1 MFKKI
6 FKAAKDLIRSP
17 VGQLGI
23 GLLAPQLSFLKGV
36 SPALIQGGIGLLSGA
51 KPQEVL
57 QGLALG
63 TAQAGLMGGKGG
75 ISDFFRGQQTPVA
88 GAALAPTNRNIQGGT
103 MSISGPMQVGSP
115 GTPMSSIP
123 VGADMSMNV
132 GTNLSAPVQ
141 PKQGI
146 LRDMG
151 LIIDTVT
158 DPVTGRPRAANFFE
172 KYAPIVKLGTTGAAI
187 AAAAL
192 GAKDA
197 QRLYDPDQN
206 PYLASG
212 TGDKDFFKDINPLYA
227 AKGGGISDFP
237 RKTGMIDGPG
247 DGQSDSIPAMLSDGE
262 FVMTKQAVMAA
273 GDGDREK
280 GTKKMYSMMNGLEDK
295 AKSMGI
301 GRM

>member
-6 FKAAKDLIRSP
+6 FKAAKNLIRSP

-63 TAQAGLMGGKGG
+63 TAQAGLMGGQGG
-75 ISDFFRGQQTPVA
+75 ISNFLRGQQQPVA
-88 GAALAPTNRNIQGGT
+88 GAALASTNQPVRG
-103 MSISGPMQVGSP
+103 SIYDPVTGNVP
-115 GTPMSSIP
+115 GTEGQGFVINQ
-123 VGADMSMNV
+123 A
-132 GTNLSAPVQ
+132 TQAAAPVP

-151 LIIDTVT
+151 LIVDTVN
-158 DPVTGRPRAANFFE
+158 DPITGKPRAANFFE

-197 QRLYDPDQN
+197 QRLYDPEQN

-212 TGDKDFFKDINPLYA
+212 SGDKDFFENINPIYS

-237 RKTGMIDGPG
+237 RKTGMINGPG

-273 GDGDREK
+273 GDGDRDK
-280 GTKKMYSMMNGLEDK
+280 GTKKMYSIMNGLEDK
-295 AKSMGI
+295 AQSMGI

>member
-6 FKAAKDLIRSP
+6 FKAAKNLIRSP

-63 TAQAGLMGGKGG
+63 TAQAGLMGGQGG
-75 ISDFFRGQQTPVA
+75 ISNFLRGQQQPLP
-88 GAALAPTNRNIQGGT
+88 GAALTSTNQPVRGTIYDPVTGNVAGTEGQGF
-103 MSISGPMQVGSP
+103 V
-115 GTPMSSIP
+115 
-123 VGADMSMNV
+123 MNQA
-132 GTNLSAPVQ
+132 TQAAAPVQ

-151 LIIDTVT
+151 LIVDTVT
-158 DPVTGRPRAANFFE
+158 DPVTGKPRAANFFE

-280 GTKKMYSMMNGLEDK
+280 GTKKMYSIMNGLEDK
-295 AKSMGI
+295 AQSMGI

>member
-23 GLLAPQLSFLKGV
+23 GLLAPQLGFLKGV

-63 TAQAGLMGGKGG
+63 TAQAGLMGGQGG
-75 ISDFFRGQQTPVA
+75 ISNFLRGQQQPLP
-88 GAALAPTNRNIQGGT
+88 GAALTPTNQPVRGTIYDPVTGNVAGTEGQGFVINQAT
-103 MSISGPMQVGSP
+103 Q
-115 GTPMSSIP
+115 
-123 VGADMSMNV
+123 AA
-132 GTNLSAPVQ
+132 APVPQ
-141 PKQGI
+141 KQGI

-151 LIIDTVT
+151 LIVDTVT

-172 KYAPIVKLGTTGAAI
+172 KYASIVKLGTTGAAI

-197 QRLYDPDQN
+197 QRLYDPEQN

-212 TGDKDFFKDINPLYA
+212 SADKDFFENINPIYS

-237 RKTGMIDGPG
+237 RKTGMINGPG

-273 GDGDREK
+273 GDGDRDK

-295 AKSMGI
+295 AQSMGI
-301 GRM
+301 GRV

>member
-6 FKAAKDLIRSP
+6 FKAAKDIIRSP

-23 GLLAPQLSFLKGV
+23 GLLAPQLGFLKGV

-63 TAQAGLMGGKGG
+63 TAQAGLMGGQGG
-75 ISDFFRGQQTPVA
+75 ISNFLRGQQQPLP
-88 GAALAPTNRNIQGGT
+88 GAALTPTNQPVRGTIYDPVTGNVAGTEGQGFVINQAT
-103 MSISGPMQVGSP
+103 Q
-115 GTPMSSIP
+115 
-123 VGADMSMNV
+123 AA
-132 GTNLSAPVQ
+132 APVP

-151 LIIDTVT
+151 LIVDTVN
-158 DPVTGRPRAANFFE
+158 DPITGRPRAANFFE

-197 QRLYDPDQN
+197 QKLYDPDQN

-212 TGDKDFFKDINPLYA
+212 TGDKDFFKNINPLYA

-280 GTKKMYSMMNGLEDK
+280 GTKKMYAMMNGLEDK
-295 AKSMGI
+295 AQSMGI

>member
-23 GLLAPQLSFLKGV
+23 GLLAPQLGFLKGV

-57 QGLALG
+57 QGVALG
-63 TAQAGLMGGKGG
+63 TAQAGLMGGQGG
-75 ISDFFRGQQTPVA
+75 ISNFLRGQQQPLP
-88 GAALAPTNRNIQGGT
+88 GAALTPTNQPVRGTIYDPVTGNVAGTEGQGFVINQAT
-103 MSISGPMQVGSP
+103 Q
-115 GTPMSSIP
+115 
-123 VGADMSMNV
+123 AA
-132 GTNLSAPVQ
+132 APVPQ
-141 PKQGI
+141 KQGI

-151 LIIDTVT
+151 LIVDTVT

-273 GDGDREK
+273 GNGDREK
-280 GTKKMYSMMNGLEDK
+280 GTKKMYAMMNGLEDK
-295 AKSMGI
+295 AQSMGI

>member
-6 FKAAKDLIRSP
+6 FKAAKDIIRSP

-23 GLLAPQLSFLKGV
+23 GLLAPQVGFLKGV

-63 TAQAGLMGGKGG
+63 TAQAGLMGGQGG
-75 ISDFFRGQQTPVA
+75 ISNFLRGQQQPLP
-88 GAALAPTNRNIQGGT
+88 GAALTPTNQPVRGTIYDPVTGNVAGTEGQGFVINQAT
-103 MSISGPMQVGSP
+103 Q
-115 GTPMSSIP
+115 
-123 VGADMSMNV
+123 AA
-132 GTNLSAPVQ
+132 APVPQ
-141 PKQGI
+141 KQGI

-151 LIIDTVT
+151 LIVDTVT

-273 GDGDREK
+273 GNGDREK
-280 GTKKMYSMMNGLEDK
+280 GTKKMYAMMNGLEDK
-295 AKSMGI
+295 AQSMGI

>member
-23 GLLAPQLSFLKGV
+23 GLLAPQLGFLKGV

-63 TAQAGLMGGKGG
+63 TAQAGLMGGQGG
-75 ISDFFRGQQTPVA
+75 ISNFLRGQQQPLP
-88 GAALAPTNRNIQGGT
+88 GAALTPTNQPVRGTIYDPVTGNVAGTEGQGF
-103 MSISGPMQVGSP
+103 V
-115 GTPMSSIP
+115 
-123 VGADMSMNV
+123 MNQA
-132 GTNLSAPVQ
+132 TQAAAPVQ

-151 LIIDTVT
+151 LIVDTVT
-158 DPVTGRPRAANFFE
+158 DPVTGKPRAANFFE

-295 AKSMGI
+295 AQSMGI

>member
-23 GLLAPQLSFLKGV
+23 GLLAPQLGFLKGV

-63 TAQAGLMGGKGG
+63 TAQAGLMGGQGG
-75 ISDFFRGQQTPVA
+75 ISNFLRGQQQPLP
-88 GAALAPTNRNIQGGT
+88 GAALTPTNQPVRGTIYDPVTGNVAGTEGQGFVINQAT
-103 MSISGPMQVGSP
+103 Q
-115 GTPMSSIP
+115 
-123 VGADMSMNV
+123 AA
-132 GTNLSAPVQ
+132 APVPQ
-141 PKQGI
+141 KQGI

-151 LIIDTVT
+151 LIVDTVT

-273 GDGDREK
+273 GNGDREK
-280 GTKKMYSMMNGLEDK
+280 GTKKMYAMMNGLEDK
-295 AKSMGI
+295 AQSMGI

>member
-75 ISDFFRGQQTPVA
+75 ISDFFRGQQQPLP
-88 GAALAPTNRNIQGGT
+88 GAALASTNQNMQGGT
-103 MSISGPMQVGSP
+103 MTIGDAPVNMSGINLDPIPTNANMSMSVGS
-115 GTPMSSIP
+115 
-123 VGADMSMNV
+123 
-132 GTNLSAPVQ
+132 NLAAPVQ

-151 LIIDTVT
+151 
-158 DPVTGRPRAANFFE
+158 
-172 KYAPIVKLGTTGAAI
+172 
-187 AAAAL
+187 
-192 GAKDA
+192 
-197 QRLYDPDQN
+197 
-206 PYLASG
+206 
-212 TGDKDFFKDINPLYA
+212 
-227 AKGGGISDFP
+227 
-237 RKTGMIDGPG
+237 
-247 DGQSDSIPAMLSDGE
+247 
-262 FVMTKQAVMAA
+262 
-273 GDGDREK
+273 
-280 GTKKMYSMMNGLEDK
+280 
-295 AKSMGI
+295 
-301 GRM
+301 

>member
-23 GLLAPQLSFLKGV
+23 GLLAPQLGFLKGV

-75 ISDFFRGQQTPVA
+75 ISNFFRGQQQPLP
-88 GAALAPTNRNIQGGT
+88 GAALTSTNQPLRGTIYDPVTGNVAGTEGQGF
-103 MSISGPMQVGSP
+103 V
-115 GTPMSSIP
+115 
-123 VGADMSMNV
+123 MNQA
-132 GTNLSAPVQ
+132 TQAAAPVQ

-151 LIIDTVT
+151 LIVDTVT
-158 DPVTGRPRAANFFE
+158 DPVTGKPRAANFFE

-295 AKSMGI
+295 AQSMGI

>member
-6 FKAAKDLIRSP
+6 FKAAKDVIRSP

-23 GLLAPQLSFLKGV
+23 GLLAPQLGFLKGV

-63 TAQAGLMGGKGG
+63 TAQAGLMGGQGG
-75 ISDFFRGQQTPVA
+75 ISNFLRGQQQPLP
-88 GAALAPTNRNIQGGT
+88 GAALTPTNQPVRGTIYDPVTGNVAGTEGQGFVINQAT
-103 MSISGPMQVGSP
+103 Q
-115 GTPMSSIP
+115 
-123 VGADMSMNV
+123 AA
-132 GTNLSAPVQ
+132 APVPQ
-141 PKQGI
+141 KQGI

-151 LIIDTVT
+151 LIVDTVT

>member
-23 GLLAPQLSFLKGV
+23 GLLAPQLGFLKGV

-75 ISDFFRGQQTPVA
+75 ISDFFRGQQQPLP
-88 GAALAPTNRNIQGGT
+88 GAALASTNQNMQGGT
-103 MSISGPMQVGSP
+103 MTIGDAPVNMSGINLDPIPTNANMSMSVGS
-115 GTPMSSIP
+115 
-123 VGADMSMNV
+123 
-132 GTNLSAPVQ
+132 NLAAPVPQ
-141 PKQGI
+141 KQGI

-151 LIIDTVT
+151 LIVDTVT
-158 DPVTGRPRAANFFE
+158 DPVTGKPRAANFFE

-273 GDGDREK
+273 GNGDREK
-280 GTKKMYSMMNGLEDK
+280 GTKKMYAMMNGLEDK
-295 AKSMGI
+295 AQSMGI

>member
-63 TAQAGLMGGKGG
+63 TAQAGLMGGQGG
-75 ISDFFRGQQTPVA
+75 ISNFLRGQQQPLP
-88 GAALAPTNRNIQGGT
+88 GAALTPTNQPVRGTIYDPVTGNVAGTEGQGFVINQAT
-103 MSISGPMQVGSP
+103 Q
-115 GTPMSSIP
+115 
-123 VGADMSMNV
+123 AA
-132 GTNLSAPVQ
+132 APVPQ
-141 PKQGI
+141 KQGI

-151 LIIDTVT
+151 LIVDTVT

-273 GDGDREK
+273 GNGDREK
-280 GTKKMYSMMNGLEDK
+280 GTKKMYAMMNGLEDK
-295 AKSMGI
+295 AQSMGI

>member
-6 FKAAKDLIRSP
+6 FKAAKDLVRSP

-23 GLLAPQLSFLKGV
+23 GLLAPQLGFLKGV

-51 KPQEVL
+51 KSQEVL

-75 ISDFFRGQQTPVA
+75 ISDFFRGQQPVA
-88 GAALAPTNRNIQGGT
+88 GAALTPTNRNISGGAMT
-103 MSISGPMQVGSP
+103 IGDAPVNTSGINLDP
-115 GTPMSSIP
+115 IP
-123 VGADMSMNV
+123 TNANMSMNV
-132 GTNLSAPVQ
+132 GTSLSAPVQ

-151 LIIDTVT
+151 LIVDTVT

-227 AKGGGISDFP
+227 AKGGGIDDFP
-237 RKTGMIDGPG
+237 RKTGMINGPG

-273 GDGDREK
+273 GDGDRDK

>member
-6 FKAAKDLIRSP
+6 FKAAKDIIRSP

-23 GLLAPQLSFLKGV
+23 GLLAPQLGFLKGV

-75 ISDFFRGQQTPVA
+75 ISDFFRGQQQPLP
-88 GAALAPTNRNIQGGT
+88 GAAFTPTNQPVRGTIYDPVTGNVTGTEGQGFVINQT
-103 MSISGPMQVGSP
+103 TQ
-115 GTPMSSIP
+115 
-123 VGADMSMNV
+123 AA
-132 GTNLSAPVQ
+132 APPQ

-151 LIIDTVT
+151 LIVDTVT
-158 DPVTGRPRAANFFE
+158 DPVTGKPRAANFFE

-273 GDGDREK
+273 GNGDREK
-280 GTKKMYSMMNGLEDK
+280 GTKKMYAMMNGLEDK
-295 AKSMGI
+295 AQSMGI

>member
-23 GLLAPQLSFLKGV
+23 GLLAPQLGFLKGV

-63 TAQAGLMGGKGG
+63 TAQAGLMGGQGG
-75 ISDFFRGQQTPVA
+75 ISNFLRGQQQPLP
-88 GAALAPTNRNIQGGT
+88 GAALTPTNQPVRGTIYDPVTGNVAGTEGQGF
-103 MSISGPMQVGSP
+103 V
-115 GTPMSSIP
+115 
-123 VGADMSMNV
+123 MNQA
-132 GTNLSAPVQ
+132 TQAAAPVQ

-151 LIIDTVT
+151 LIVDTVT
-158 DPVTGRPRAANFFE
+158 DPVTGKPRAANFFE

-212 TGDKDFFKDINPLYA
+212 TGDKDFFKNINPLYA

-280 GTKKMYSMMNGLEDK
+280 GTKKMYAMMNGLEDK
-295 AKSMGI
+295 AQSMGI

>member
-6 FKAAKDLIRSP
+6 FKAAKDLVRSP

-23 GLLAPQLSFLKGV
+23 GLLAPQLGFLKGV

-75 ISDFFRGQQTPVA
+75 ISDFFRGQQQPVA

-103 MSISGPMQVGSP
+103 MSISGPMQAGSP

-123 VGADMSMNV
+123 IGADMSMNV
-132 GTNLSAPVQ
+132 GTSLSAPVQ

-151 LIIDTVT
+151 LIVDTVT

-227 AKGGGISDFP
+227 AKGGGIDDFP
-237 RKTGMIDGPG
+237 RKTGMINGPG

-273 GDGDREK
+273 GDGDRDK

>member
-6 FKAAKDLIRSP
+6 FKAAKDIIRSP

-23 GLLAPQLSFLKGV
+23 GLLAPQLGFLKGV

-75 ISDFFRGQQTPVA
+75 ISDFFRGQQQPLP
-88 GAALAPTNRNIQGGT
+88 GAALTPTNQPVRGTIYDPVTGNVAGTEGQGF
-103 MSISGPMQVGSP
+103 V
-115 GTPMSSIP
+115 
-123 VGADMSMNV
+123 MNQA
-132 GTNLSAPVQ
+132 TQAAAPVQ

-151 LIIDTVT
+151 LIVDTVT
-158 DPVTGRPRAANFFE
+158 DPVTGKPRAANFFE

-295 AKSMGI
+295 AQSMGI